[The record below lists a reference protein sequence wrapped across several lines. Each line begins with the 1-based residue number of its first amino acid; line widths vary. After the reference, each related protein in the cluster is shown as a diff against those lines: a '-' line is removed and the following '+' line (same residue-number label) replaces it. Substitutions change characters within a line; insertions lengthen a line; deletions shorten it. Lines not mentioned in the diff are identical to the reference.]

1 MRIAIVGCG
10 KMGSMLADRLVAE
23 KHDITI
29 IDRDPQVLQNCMDTL
44 DALTVRGSG
53 VSSEALRE
61 AEIQR
66 ADIVIATTVSDET
79 NMLCCLTAKNMGAK
93 YTIAR
98 IRDPEY
104 LKSVPFLTKELS
116 INYVVNPERATA
128 REISRMLRLPF
139 ATSVETFARGRVEM
153 VEFRLTGKEPFVGI
167 SLAEFNRRYPKF
179 PRVLFCAVRRE
190 QNPYIPKGDFVM
202 REGDSV
208 FVASDPA
215 TITSF
220 FKSLGRN
227 TRDAHDVMIIGGS
240 RIAYYLSG
248 LLHESGVN
256 ATLIEHNEKK
266 ARWLSEELPYTTI
279 IRGDGTDQN
288 LLLSEGLNN
297 CDAFIALTDR
307 DEENLM
313 TGLYALQNG
322 KTKVIVK
329 NNRENY
335 SSLMR
340 AMGMDGIVS
349 PLEIA
354 CNIILRTVRARANIG
369 GTAVERMYRLM
380 DGKAEALEFIARG
393 GAPYIGIPLK
403 DLNPSAL
410 IAVIVRGNHVRVPFG
425 DDTIEEDDHVVVIT
439 RDTGIMDLND
449 IMGEA
454 K

>member
-1 MRIAIVGCG
+1 MRIVIVGCG
-10 KMGSMLADRLVAE
+10 KMGGTLADRLVAE
-23 KHDITI
+23 KHDVTI
-29 IDRDPQVLQNCMDTL
+29 IDRDPQVIDNCLDKL
-44 DALTVRGSG
+44 DALAVRGSG
-53 VSSEALRE
+53 VSAEALKE

-66 ADIVIATTVSDET
+66 ADIVIAATVSDET

-153 VEFRLTGKEPFVGI
+153 VEFRLTGTEPFVGV
-167 SLAEFNRRYPKF
+167 SLAEFNQRYPKF
-179 PRVLFCAVRRE
+179 PRVLFCAVRRD
-190 QNPYIPKGDFVM
+190 QKPYIPKGDFVL
-202 REGDSV
+202 REGDTV
-208 FVASDPA
+208 FVASASA

-220 FKSLGRN
+220 FKAIGRD
-227 TRDAHDVMIIGGS
+227 TRGAHDVMMIGGS
-240 RIAYYLSG
+240 RIAYYLSV

-256 ATLIEHNEKK
+256 TTLIEHNEKK
-266 ARWLSEELPYTTI
+266 ARWLSEELPNTNI
-279 IRGDGTDQN
+279 IQGDGTDQQF
-288 LLLSEGLNN
+288 LLSEGLNN

-313 TGLYALQNG
+313 TGLFALQNG
-322 KTKVIVK
+322 KIKVIAK

-335 SSLMR
+335 SAFMR

-349 PLEIA
+349 PLEVA

-380 DGKAEALEFIARG
+380 DGQAEALEFIARS
-393 GAPYIGIPLK
+393 GAPYIGVPLK
-403 DLNPSAL
+403 NLNPSAL
-410 IAVIVRGNHVRVPFG
+410 IAVIVRGNQVRVPFG
-425 DDTIEEDDHVVVIT
+425 DDIIEEEDHVVIIT

-449 IMGEA
+449 IMGDA

>member
-1 MRIAIVGCG
+1 MKIAIVGCG
-10 KMGSMLADRLVAE
+10 KMGSMLADRLAAE

-29 IDRDPQVLQNCMDTL
+29 IDRDPQVLQNCLDTL
-44 DALTVRGSG
+44 DVLTVKGSG
-53 VSSEALRE
+53 VSSEALKE
-61 AEIQR
+61 ADIQHT
-66 ADIVIATTVSDET
+66 DIVIAATVSDET

-104 LKSVPFLTKELS
+104 LKSIPFLTKELA

-139 ATSVETFARGRVEM
+139 ATSVDTFARGLVEM
-153 VEFRLTGKEPFVGI
+153 VEFRLTGTEPFVGMPL
-167 SLAEFNRRYPKF
+167 SEFNANNTKL
-179 PRVLFCAVRRE
+179 PRVLFCAVKRD
-190 QNPYIPKGDFVM
+190 QKPYIPNGDFVM
-202 REGDSV
+202 RAGDSV

-220 FKSLGRN
+220 FKALGRN
-227 TRDAHDVMIIGGS
+227 TRGAHDVMIVGGS

-248 LLHESGVN
+248 LLHESGVS
-256 ATLIEHNEKK
+256 ATVIEHNEKK
-266 ARWLSEELPYTTI
+266 ARWLSEELPNTTI
-279 IRGDGTDQN
+279 IHGDGTDQQ

-313 TGLYALQNG
+313 IGLYALQNG
-322 KTKVIVK
+322 RTKVIVK

-340 AMGMDGIVS
+340 TMGMDGIVS

-354 CNIILRTVRARANIG
+354 CNIILRSVRARANIG

-380 DGKAEALEFIARG
+380 DGKAEALEFVARS

-403 DLNPSAL
+403 DLHPSAL

-425 DDTIEEDDHVVVIT
+425 DDTIEEEDHVVIIT